1 MKKDYSVTSLA
12 GALIWGAAMILR
24 RLPMPDAGIIRDL
37 LNALPKFG
45 IVWLVVGLVIT
56 FWPQLFKKPF
66 PANRVYLLIALS
78 LLPIVLYKIVL
89 PLVREYD
96 IVFPPLDI
104 VASLLAAGWLGV
116 EHFLEQRNAL
126 SEEKDKDDEGAALEK

>member
-12 GALIWGAAMILR
+12 GALVWSAAMILR
-24 RLPMPDAGIIRDL
+24 RLSLPDSGIIRHL

-45 IVWLVVGLVIT
+45 VVWLIVGLVIT
-56 FWPQLFKKPF
+56 FWPQIAKKSF
-66 PANRVYLLIALS
+66 PSNRVYLLIALS
-78 LLPIVLYKIVL
+78 LLPVVLYKIIL
-89 PLVREYD
+89 PLARDLD

-116 EHFLEQRNAL
+116 EHYLEQRKAPP
-126 SEEKDKDDEGAALEK
+126 SEAADEGGAAVEE